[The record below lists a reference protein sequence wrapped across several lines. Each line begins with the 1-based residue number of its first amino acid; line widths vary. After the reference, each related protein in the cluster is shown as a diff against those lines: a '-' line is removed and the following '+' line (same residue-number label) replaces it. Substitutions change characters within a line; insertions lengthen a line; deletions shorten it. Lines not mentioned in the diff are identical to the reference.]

1 MITLPQNPTKGAKYG
16 IYCKVLAR
24 GTIRPH
30 YGRLT
35 LAYRKLAARVR
46 RQEAVELGI
55 QALLRDRM
63 IRAYNH
69 YTEKG
74 YCPIYARENVEE
86 LYHRYHDLGGNGTI
100 TGLIDKLRELPT
112 EEEA

>member
-1 MITLPQNPTKGAKYG
+1 MEFIVKYWLE
-16 IYCKVLAR
+16 VLFGLIMA
-24 GTIRPH
+24 G
-30 YGRLT
+30 LT

-86 LYHRYHDLGGNGTI
+86 LYQRYHDLGGNGTI
-100 TGLIDKLRELPT
+100 TGLVDKLRELPT